1 MLMIINFVIISL
13 VTFKDL
19 ISKERM
25 TVNLITRTL
34 VVFVFGLTFI
44 NSINPVLAFDDKS
57 KADKSTLFEKVGTK
71 ERIYNLSFDEML
83 NLCNKAAFRT
93 FENVH
98 ADMDKGML
106 EMDSGISISKN
117 AFHIVVNLEKVDANR
132 TRVKISTQ
140 KKRFLSW
147 GSGDRLANDFFK
159 AIDEQLNPD
168 AVPGTK
174 P

>member
-1 MLMIINFVIISL
+1 MIINFVIISL
-13 VTFKDL
+13 VTFQDL

-71 ERIYNLSFDEML
+71 ERIYNLSFDEMWL
-83 NLCNKAAFRT
+83 LCDKAAHRT
-93 FENVH
+93 FENVR
-98 ADMDKGML
+98 ADVDKGML
-106 EMDSGISISKN
+106 EMDSGISLSKN
-117 AFHIVVNLEKVDANR
+117 AFHIVVNVEKVDASR
-132 TRVKISTQ
+132 TRVKISAQ

-168 AVPGTK
+168 AVPGTIRK
-174 P
+174 